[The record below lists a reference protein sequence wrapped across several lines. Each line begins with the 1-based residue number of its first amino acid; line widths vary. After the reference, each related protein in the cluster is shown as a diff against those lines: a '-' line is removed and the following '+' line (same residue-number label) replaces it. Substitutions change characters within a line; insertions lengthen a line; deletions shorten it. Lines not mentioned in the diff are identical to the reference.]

1 MNRKILFGLLAF
13 TLMTV
18 LFSACRVIDADTIPK
33 NPAVHMGAASFLVPS
48 ITIAKGD
55 KLDLVDDVAVTHI
68 IKNGTW
74 NGATPDSMI
83 EPGAPTV
90 NLTFNGGDTQTIG
103 PFNQSGTFN
112 LYCTIHGS
120 MKVSIIVK

>member
-1 MNRKILFGLLAF
+1 
-13 TLMTV
+13 MTV
-18 LFSACRVIDADTIPK
+18 LFSACRVIDADTVPK
-33 NPAVHMGAASFLVPS
+33 NPAVHMGTASFLVPS
-48 ITIAKGD
+48 ITIAKGR
-55 KLDLVDDVAVTHI
+55 KLDLVDDVAVSHI

-74 NGATPDSMI
+74 NGATPDSTI

-90 NLTFNGGDTQTIG
+90 NLTFTGSDTQTIG